1 MLADVDKLPHGPEC
15 EIHEIHVSDGTRS
28 RVQYLVRRSIIDVIR
43 DLVGNRALHGHFK
56 YTPVKLYTSKRRG
69 NRVYSE
75 MWTAN
80 WWWDEQMKLRHKGA
94 VTIVPLIL
102 ATDQTMLSIMCG
114 GQAAYPVYLTLG
126 NINKH
131 WRRKPS
137 KRTMVLLGYLPV
149 EAFEDVEDDD
159 ERRRMKADLIHR
171 SMEKMLEPLKKAS
184 EEGVDMWC
192 PDGRLR
198 RVYPRIAAYLADWPE
213 QNLMSCTSI
222 GSCPV
227 CSTKRAGRG
236 DIDKQAPLRNREE
249 TLGVILSYFKT
260 HDVRELQGLSLK
272 PVWPWWGDLLHVN
285 LATCITPDLLHQL
298 YQGIFKSHLVRWLKY
313 LVGADELDER
323 FAAMP
328 QAEGLKH
335 FPKGISVVKQ
345 WTGRESKEM
354 VAQVLPVFLGDVTP
368 ELTQLLRSIVDF
380 IFHAHASSMT
390 DTDLADMERDLELF
404 HELKGLLVIRGFY
417 ESDSWFDLIPKL
429 HMLSH
434 YAHSIRAL
442 GTPDG
447 YNTEAPEHLH
457 IEYAKEPWRASN
469 KVRPLE
475 QMLKYI
481 QQQEAIRMHCA
492 HLNLHL
498 GLGPAD
504 EDDTDNVPGEVET
517 DGEGSVGEHEACRGA
532 AHPRRH
538 MGVNPTKRNVLIKD
552 VEKEYGATD
561 LRSAITKFL
570 TNRLDVPEHD
580 VMLSRS
586 NQLNVWHR
594 LYLHHQPLPFA
605 PFEPPRRDVV
615 RASPPT
621 LGPRGR
627 KKKPGVWDTALYLE
641 RPNRFGY
648 RAGRVRAFFTLPGHL
663 RHHYGGQLAY
673 LEVFDAFDTAPS
685 SFSRMHS
692 TKPAFDS
699 RNRRRTIV
707 VPITEIVMACHLAP
721 KFNLTGSEVKL
732 NCHTDAL
739 AVSPN
744 FWFNHYYSHHIFLL
758 VQHWWRRRP
767 GLLDRLAQ
775 HIRRAHVQITGL

>member
-15 EIHEIHVSDGTRS
+15 EIHKIDVFDGTRP
-28 RVQYLVRRSIIDVIR
+28 RVQYLVTRSIIDVVR

-56 YTPVKLYTSKRRG
+56 YTPVRLYTSKRRG
-69 NRVYSE
+69 NRVYSK

-80 WWWDEQMKLRHKGA
+80 WWWDEQLRHKGE
-94 VTIVPLIL
+94 VTIAPLIL

-159 ERRRMKADLIHR
+159 KRRRMKANLIHR
-171 SMEKMLEPLKKAS
+171 SMEKILEPLKAAS
-184 EEGVDMWC
+184 EEGVEMWC

-222 GSCPV
+222 GSCPI

-236 DIDKQAPLRNREE
+236 DLDNEAPVRDREE

-260 HDVRELQGLSLK
+260 RDVRELQGLSLK
-272 PVWPWWGDLLHVN
+272 PVWPWWGDLPHVN
-285 LATCITPDLLHQL
+285 LARCITPDLLHQL
-298 YQGIFKSHLVRWLKY
+298 YQGIFKSHLVRWLKH

-328 QAEGLKH
+328 RAEGLRH

-345 WTGRESKEM
+345 WTGQESKEM

-380 IFHAHASSMT
+380 IFRAHASSMT
-390 DTDLADMERDLELF
+390 DTDLADMQRDLELF

-417 ESDSWFDLIPKL
+417 ESDSRFDLIPKL

-434 YAHSIRAL
+434 YAYSIRSL

-457 IEYAKEPWRASN
+457 IEYAKVPWRVSN

-475 QMLKYI
+475 QMLRYI
-481 QQQEAIRMHCA
+481 QRQEAIRMHCA
-492 HLNLHL
+492 HL
-498 GLGPAD
+498 
-504 EDDTDNVPGEVET
+504 
-517 DGEGSVGEHEACRGA
+517 
-532 AHPRRH
+532 
-538 MGVNPTKRNVLIKD
+538 
-552 VEKEYGATD
+552 
-561 LRSAITKFL
+561 
-570 TNRLDVPEHD
+570 
-580 VMLSRS
+580 
-586 NQLNVWHR
+586 
-594 LYLHHQPLPFA
+594 
-605 PFEPPRRDVV
+605 
-615 RASPPT
+615 
-621 LGPRGR
+621 
-627 KKKPGVWDTALYLE
+627 
-641 RPNRFGY
+641 
-648 RAGRVRAFFTLPGHL
+648 
-663 RHHYGGQLAY
+663 
-673 LEVFDAFDTAPS
+673 
-685 SFSRMHS
+685 
-692 TKPAFDS
+692 
-699 RNRRRTIV
+699 
-707 VPITEIVMACHLAP
+707 
-721 KFNLTGSEVKL
+721 
-732 NCHTDAL
+732 
-739 AVSPN
+739 
-744 FWFNHYYSHHIFLL
+744 
-758 VQHWWRRRP
+758 
-767 GLLDRLAQ
+767 
-775 HIRRAHVQITGL
+775 